1 MDPTRIVIADDHA
14 LVRVGISNAL
24 KDQPQLQIVGEVGD
38 GPSLLQA
45 LNTLHPDLLILDVN
59 MPDFE
64 PIATMQQVRMK
75 YPDMF
80 ILAVSAYDD
89 NVYVQGLLR
98 VGVNGYHLKDQPLS
112 DLRLAIDRVLSG
124 KRWISSP
131 LVEKLLQPAEGQKAN
146 LPKLSPRQLDILHL
160 LTKGLDN
167 RGIATQLA
175 LSIKTIETHLTR
187 LYRQLRVQSRLEATN
202 YVHEHPEIIAS
213 VTKVSLPQPVI
224 MPTTK
229 QPVILVVDDNQRY
242 RQQLRRMI
250 ARIYPQALIYE
261 AANTDDA
268 LHLASQLSPR
278 VVFVDVVLGDEDGI
292 RCTRRI
298 KAETSQSRVILMSAY
313 PDREFH
319 RMGLEAGAIAF
330 IDKKDLDAGTLFQI
344 ITDILG

>member
-1 MDPTRIVIADDHA
+1 METTRIVIADDHA
-14 LVRVGISNAL
+14 LVRFGIRNAL

-45 LNTLHPDLLILDVN
+45 LNRLHPDLLIIDVT

-64 PIATMQQVRMK
+64 PITTMQHVRAK
-75 YPDMF
+75 YPEMF
-80 ILAVSAYDD
+80 ILVVSAHDD

-112 DLRLAIDRVLSG
+112 DLRLAIEQVLSG

-131 LVEKLLQPAEGQKAN
+131 LVDKLLRPAEEQN
-146 LPKLSPRQLDILHL
+146 ETLPKLSPRQLDILHL

-167 RGIATQLA
+167 RAIATQLG

-202 YVHEHPEIIAS
+202 YVHEHPEIIAPLKE
-213 VTKVSLPQPVI
+213 VNQPQPTI
-224 MPTTK
+224 IPTK
-229 QPVILVVDDNQRY
+229 KKPSILVVDDNQRY

-261 AANTDDA
+261 AANGDDA
-268 LHLASQLSPR
+268 MHLARQLSPL
-278 VVFVDVVLGDEDGI
+278 VAFVDVVLGDEDGI

-298 KAETSQSRVILMSAY
+298 KAVSSKSRVILMSAY

-344 ITDILG
+344 ITDVLG

>member
-24 KDQPQLQIVGEVGD
+24 IDQPHLQIVGEVGD

-45 LNTLHPDLLILDVN
+45 LDRLHPDLLLIDVT
-59 MPDFE
+59 MPNFE
-64 PIATMQQVRMK
+64 PITTMRTVRAK

-80 ILAVSAYDD
+80 ILVVSAHDD

-131 LVEKLLQPAEGQKAN
+131 LVDKLLRPAEEQKGN
-146 LPKLSPRQLDILHL
+146 IPKLSPRQLDILHL

-167 RGIATQLA
+167 RAIATQLG

-187 LYRQLRVQSRLEATN
+187 LYRQLQVQSRLEATN
-202 YVHEHPEIIAS
+202 YVHEHPEIIAP
-213 VTKVSLPQPVI
+213 VMEVNPPQPVI
-224 MPTTK
+224 IPSAK
-229 QPVILVVDDNQRY
+229 QSAILVVDDNQRY

-250 ARIYPQALIYE
+250 ARISPQALIYE
-261 AANTDDA
+261 AANTNDA

-278 VVFVDVVLGDEDGI
+278 IAFVDVVLGDEDGI

-298 KAETSQSRVILMSAY
+298 KAAASKSRVILMSAY

-344 ITDILG
+344 ITDVLG